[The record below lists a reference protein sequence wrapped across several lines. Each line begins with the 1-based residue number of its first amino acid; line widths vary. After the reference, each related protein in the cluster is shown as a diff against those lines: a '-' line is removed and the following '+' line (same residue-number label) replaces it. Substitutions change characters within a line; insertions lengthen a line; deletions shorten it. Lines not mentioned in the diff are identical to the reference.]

1 MQPGSSRPQTRH
13 ATGVVT
19 LLVVTVLC
27 GCARSPRAS
36 MDQLFSRHPDK
47 PATDTALDEEPGST
61 VVANTATPVVTSEDS
76 LAATVTEPQKNS
88 SSPIVEEITEGPHL
102 AVNHRATADEPR
114 HERERPIPKIWDRRM
129 MSAAAENTVHRLK
142 RALSADSD
150 NTQTTADGTAQQQQ
164 PVRVR
169 VDGLVQEAEELLES
183 GDLQDA
189 KVVAERAADLAA
201 TVALDY
207 LPNEERPD
215 DLLQKIVAAIDDR
228 DRAPIGAGEVTGAP
242 ILALP
247 ADAPVEDS
255 TSERPFSLEIPAEIT
270 PSRSVVA
277 ANRPALLS
285 TPLTEITASAPASLV
300 EMSPVLGELNETPE
314 AIDPVT
320 AVGLAAPLATGNRL
334 RQNRDAGPLLGSP
347 EARPVLPQIAEV
359 SPLPAYT
366 ATAAPRAENLATDAP
381 KFTFLWNDLWP
392 LWGLAIVIGIVGG
405 ALLMRRLV
413 TGH

>member
-1 MQPGSSRPQTRH
+1 MQPWSSRPQCGRI
-13 ATGVVT
+13 TGVVT
-19 LLVVTVLC
+19 LLVVTAFC

-36 MDQLFSRHPDK
+36 MDQLFSRHPEK
-47 PATDTALDEEPGST
+47 PATDVAVDDEPGST
-61 VVANTATPVVTSEDS
+61 VVANTATLVVTNEDS
-76 LAATVTEPQKNS
+76 LAATVTEPQKS
-88 SSPIVEEITEGPHL
+88 SSPPTGDDSTAGPNLVVSH
-102 AVNHRATADEPR
+102 HSPSEEPR
-114 HERERPIPKIWDRRM
+114 HDRERPMPKIWDRRM
-129 MSAAAENTVHRLK
+129 VSAAAENTVHRLK

-150 NTQTTADGTAQQQQ
+150 TNQDQSDGVAQQQ

-169 VDGLVQEAEELLES
+169 VDGLVQEAEELLQS
-183 GDLQDA
+183 GELQDA
-189 KVVAERAADLAA
+189 KVIAERAADLAA

-247 ADAPVEDS
+247 ADAPVEDA
-255 TSERPFSLEIPAEIT
+255 TAERPFSLEIPAEIT

-285 TPLTEITASAPASLV
+285 TPLTEITASAPTSLV

-314 AIDPVT
+314 VIDPVT

-334 RQNRDAGPLLGSP
+334 RQNRDAGPLLGGP

-392 LWGLAIVIGIVGG
+392 LWGLAIVIGIVGC